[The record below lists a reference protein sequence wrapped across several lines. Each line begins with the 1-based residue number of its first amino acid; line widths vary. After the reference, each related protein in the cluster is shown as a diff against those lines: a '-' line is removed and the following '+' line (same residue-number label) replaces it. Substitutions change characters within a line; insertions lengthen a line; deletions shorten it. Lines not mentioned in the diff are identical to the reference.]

1 MPTRFAMRELKL
13 TYLDK
18 VQEET
23 NRFLASRIKHDYLQ
37 PDRDLSLDLTVR
49 EAEILIAA
57 NEEVRN
63 LAEAGG
69 LKDLHRR
76 YNEIHGKIETD
87 YFSLRDYLAKTIQV
101 IEAKENQFYDT
112 LNHDFGLT
120 LKHHGE
126 QGGIFDVLGLA
137 SGDVAFENLSII
149 EGLIERGHEKSH
161 QLGEIRG
168 WLHSYMGVKAH
179 IFKIEADLKEQY
191 ANLVAK
197 NEEAA
202 FANDE
207 FRLLVAARD
216 NYQATFSRWGVDEWA
231 KNEYDS
237 FIGTLN
243 EINDTK
249 GKKLI
254 NDFKEYQN
262 VNNERERLYHHFTRE
277 HESEAMAV
285 FRTELLQ
292 HLAGSIVVKESR
304 TRYQKEQFD
313 RFIASLQNNGLNKKN
328 QTLREFSRVYANLIE
343 VLVED
348 SHNDRSPK
356 IEANYD
362 DFGERTIRPFN
373 ATIFYYFFSAD
384 RRKRTFAQ
392 WLLSAVRYPNDRVRR
407 AYMRFFA

>member
-1 MPTRFAMRELKL
+1 MRELKL

-23 NRFLASRIKHDYLQ
+23 NRFLASRIKHDFLQ

-63 LAEAGG
+63 MAETGG
-69 LKDLHRR
+69 LQDLHKR
-76 YNEIHGKIETD
+76 YNDIHGRIETD

-101 IEAKENQFYDT
+101 VEGKENQLYDT
-112 LNHDFGLT
+112 LNEEYGLS
-120 LKHHGE
+120 LKHHGDSA
-126 QGGIFDVLGLA
+126 GLLDVLGLA
-137 SGDVAFENLSII
+137 SSDVSFENLSIV
-149 EGLIERGHEKSH
+149 EGLIEKGHEKAH

-179 IFKIEADLKEQY
+179 VYKIEADLKEQY

-197 NEEAA
+197 EDDAT

-207 FRLLVAARD
+207 FRQLVATRD
-216 NYQATFSRWGVDEWA
+216 NYQATFSRWGVDDWA
-231 KNEYDS
+231 KNEYDT

-243 EINDTK
+243 EVFQTK
-249 GKKLI
+249 GAKLI
-254 NDFKEYQN
+254 AEFKEYQN
-262 VNNERERLYHHFTRE
+262 VYNERQRIYHHFTRE

-313 RFIASLQNNGLNKKN
+313 RFIASL
-328 QTLREFSRVYANLIE
+328 
-343 VLVED
+343 
-348 SHNDRSPK
+348 
-356 IEANYD
+356 
-362 DFGERTIRPFN
+362 
-373 ATIFYYFFSAD
+373 
-384 RRKRTFAQ
+384 
-392 WLLSAVRYPNDRVRR
+392 
-407 AYMRFFA
+407 